1 MSLLNTPSFVFHMSI
16 PFLPLPLTKIT
27 SLRLLFKSCSW
38 WNQLFERQSVL
49 SCEVVKG
56 IKIVSEVSR
65 ENIKKR
71 LKFVSLSI
79 IQISTPPPK
88 KKKRKRKAAS
98 CIQKWVF
105 LAWCHLDEAVIVPW
119 GWLPGSLHGN
129 ITPNIQ
135 DHHYTCPSRSTH
147 VSILLDSWGRFMDQ
161 DQLLFFL
168 FKIYLIGS

>member
-1 MSLLNTPSFVFHMSI
+1 MSI
-16 PFLPLPLTKIT
+16 PFLPFPLTKIT
-27 SLRLLFKSCSW
+27 SLQLLFKSCSW
-38 WNQLFERQSVL
+38 WNQLFEKQSVL
-49 SCEVVKG
+49 SCDVVKG

-71 LKFVSLSI
+71 LKFVGLSF
-79 IQISTPPPK
+79 IQISAK
-88 KKKRKRKAAS
+88 KKKRKRKASS

-135 DHHYTCPSRSTH
+135 DHHYTCRSQSTH
-147 VSILLDSWGRFMDQ
+147 VSILLDSWGRFV
-161 DQLLFFL
+161 DQLPFFL
-168 FKIYLIGS
+168 KIYLL